1 MPQRLLQLF
10 GTYDLFGK
18 SVPGAALSLGI
29 ISLLPASV
37 FPSLNGQSFAGIAA
51 LLIVLL
57 LTGLMIGQG
66 VHTLADNIEKAFL
79 WLVRRTRNS
88 ANLFTTMVDVELSA
102 KALKSTTDPTDP
114 PKRHKRVLNNWRD
127 GSIEW
132 LRRRYWGGYDSLIGH
147 RYLFARSIEWNYSQ
161 ERGDDRWNTE
171 SRGELFDHFI
181 DGYADAFGH
190 DIRKHVHSTKDI
202 VNRYPLIT
210 AKLQRSNGSGSQNF
224 QATYSFCRSMWVVFL
239 LLFIVY
245 FDLMFL
251 GCYGGIISAC
261 ITISQ
266 PVVLSVVSESLYPFL
281 LGLIG
286 SGVVVFFDAAGT
298 YKRHYVEYLIA
309 EFGVAYLDGSESN
322 IEDGDEESQSKDGP
336 KKTTSSVLR
345 GVQ

>member
-1 MPQRLLQLF
+1 M
-10 GTYDLFGK
+10 
-18 SVPGAALSLGI
+18 
-29 ISLLPASV
+29 
-37 FPSLNGQSFAGIAA
+37 
-51 LLIVLL
+51 LL
-57 LTGLMIGQG
+57 LTGLTIGQG
-66 VHTLADNIEKAFL
+66 VHTLADNFEKAFL
-79 WLVRRTRNS
+79 WLVRRIRNS
-88 ANLFTTMVDVELSA
+88 ANLLATSVDTDLSA
-102 KALKSTTDPTDP
+102 KSLKSTTDPTNP
-114 PKRHKRVLNNWRD
+114 PKRHRRVLNNWWD

-132 LRRRYWGGYDSLIGH
+132 LRRRYWGSYDSLIGH

-181 DGYADAFGH
+181 DGYKDAFGH
-190 DIRKHVHSTKDI
+190 DLRKHVHSTQDI

-210 AKLQRSNGSGSQNF
+210 AKLKQSNGSGYQNF

-239 LLFIVY
+239 LLFVVY

-251 GCYGGIISAC
+251 GCYGGIINAC
-261 ITISQ
+261 VTIGQ
-266 PVVLSVVSESLYPFL
+266 PVVLSAVSEKLYPLL

-309 EFGVAYLDGSESN
+309 EFGVTYLDGHEAN
-322 IEDGDEESQSKDGP
+322 DGDGDEESQENKADPG
-336 KKTTSSVLR
+336 KTISSPLR